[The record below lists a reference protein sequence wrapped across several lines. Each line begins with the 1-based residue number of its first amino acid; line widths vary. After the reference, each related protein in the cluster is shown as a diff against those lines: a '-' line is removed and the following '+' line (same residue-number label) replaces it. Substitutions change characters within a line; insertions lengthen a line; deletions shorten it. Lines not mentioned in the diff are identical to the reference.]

1 MVFLMML
8 TVATADIGAYFAGKQ
23 LGRHPLALAISPSK
37 TWEGFWGGMAC
48 VAALVFILVAATCP
62 LPISILTSGS
72 LARAGAADSGRLSGR

>member
-48 VAALVFILVAATCP
+48 VAALVFILVEQ
-62 LPISILTSGS
+62 
-72 LARAGAADSGRLSGR
+72 LALFLSPPRPRIASRAGAADGRRLSGR